1 MNYQTGQSV
10 IYRNKGVYIIESIG
24 KVAFL
29 PDSEKTYYTL
39 RPVFRSGD
47 EHIYVPTDKEDAL
60 RQSLSA
66 QEAGAISEKTEPDG
80 SPPLSFHQ
88 NSTYHCALS
97 GTALFL
103 QDRKSPAAVKR
114 NSRKRTSPDP
124 FRKKTWYHRQGF
136 PEQSRVPAL
145 RGICRRPAGITGKRA
160 KTAGGSTRYTKQLR
174 SNIKI

>member
-10 IYRNKGVYIIESIG
+10 IYRNKGVYTIESIG

-47 EHIYVPTDKEDAL
+47 EHIYVPTDKEDSL
-60 RQSLSA
+60 RQSLSV
-66 QEAGAISEKTEPDG
+66 QEAGEYLKKLNQMEARPC
-80 SPPLSFHQ
+80 H
-88 NSTYHCALS
+88 STK
-97 GTALFL
+97 TALIIAHYQEL
-103 QDRKSPAAVKR
+103 LSSSKIENPAAVKR

-136 PEQSRVPAL
+136 PEQSRAPAL
-145 RGICRRPAGITGKRA
+145 RRICRSPEGITGKRA
-160 KTAGGSTRYTKQLR
+160 KTSGGSTRYTKQLR

>member
-66 QEAGAISEKTEPDG
+66 QEAGEYLK
-80 SPPLSFHQ
+80 
-88 NSTYHCALS
+88 N
-97 GTALFL
+97 
-103 QDRKSPAAVKR
+103 
-114 NSRKRTSPDP
+114 
-124 FRKKTWYHRQGF
+124 
-136 PEQSRVPAL
+136 
-145 RGICRRPAGITGKRA
+145 
-160 KTAGGSTRYTKQLR
+160 
-174 SNIKI
+174 

>member
-47 EHIYVPTDKEDAL
+47 EHIYVPTDKEDSL

-66 QEAGAISEKTEPDG
+66 QEAGEYLKKLNQMEARPC
-80 SPPLSFHQ
+80 H
-88 NSTYHCALS
+88 STK
-97 GTALFL
+97 TALIIAHYQELLSSSKIEDHL
-103 QDRKSPAAVKR
+103 QLLKEI
-114 NSRKRTSPDP
+114 
-124 FRKKTWYHRQGF
+124 H
-136 PEQSRVPAL
+136 
-145 RGICRRPAGITGKRA
+145 
-160 KTAGGSTRYTKQLR
+160 
-174 SNIKI
+174 